1 MIFEWDENKNRVNK
15 VKHGID
21 FESAITVFEDPL
33 LQSRVDEDGRWQTI
47 GYSEGCIL
55 LLFVAHT
62 YHEADEIVVRI
73 ISARGPTSMKGSTMK
88 KEASENIVRVKGVP
102 KLTEAQLENLKRL
115 AERPDDEID
124 YSDIPEITD
133 FSGFEVG
140 KFYRPMK
147 EAVTV
152 RLDADV
158 VHWLKRDGK
167 GYQTRLNAILR
178 REMDRSGRKV
188 A

>member
-1 MIFEWDENKNRVNK
+1 
-15 VKHGID
+15 
-21 FESAITVFEDPL
+21 
-33 LQSRVDEDGRWQTI
+33 
-47 GYSEGCIL
+47 
-55 LLFVAHT
+55 
-62 YHEADEIVVRI
+62 
-73 ISARGPTSMKGSTMK
+73 MK
-88 KEASENIVRVKGVP
+88 KEASENIVRVKGGP
-102 KLTEAQLENLKRL
+102 KLTEAQLENLKLL

-133 FSGFEVG
+133 FSSFEVG

-152 RLDADV
+152 RLDTDV

-178 REMDRSGRKV
+178 REMERSGRK
-188 A
+188 AA

>member
-1 MIFEWDENKNRVNK
+1 
-15 VKHGID
+15 
-21 FESAITVFEDPL
+21 
-33 LQSRVDEDGRWQTI
+33 
-47 GYSEGCIL
+47 
-55 LLFVAHT
+55 
-62 YHEADEIVVRI
+62 
-73 ISARGPTSMKGSTMK
+73 MK
-88 KEASENIVRVKGVP
+88 KQASENIVRVKGVP

-178 REMDRSGRKV
+178 REMERSGRK
-188 A
+188 AA

>member
-1 MIFEWDENKNRVNK
+1 
-15 VKHGID
+15 
-21 FESAITVFEDPL
+21 
-33 LQSRVDEDGRWQTI
+33 
-47 GYSEGCIL
+47 
-55 LLFVAHT
+55 
-62 YHEADEIVVRI
+62 
-73 ISARGPTSMKGSTMK
+73 MK

-115 AERPDDEID
+115 AERPDAEID

-140 KFYRPMK
+140 KFCRPMK

-178 REMDRSGRKV
+178 REMEKSRK
-188 A
+188 AA

>member
-1 MIFEWDENKNRVNK
+1 
-15 VKHGID
+15 
-21 FESAITVFEDPL
+21 
-33 LQSRVDEDGRWQTI
+33 
-47 GYSEGCIL
+47 
-55 LLFVAHT
+55 
-62 YHEADEIVVRI
+62 
-73 ISARGPTSMKGSTMK
+73 MKGNNMK
-88 KEASENIVRVKGVP
+88 KQASESIVRVKGVP

-133 FSGFEVG
+133 FSDFEVG

-167 GYQTRLNAILR
+167 GYQTRLNEILR
-178 REMDRSGRKV
+178 REMERSGRK
-188 A
+188 AA

>member
-1 MIFEWDENKNRVNK
+1 
-15 VKHGID
+15 
-21 FESAITVFEDPL
+21 
-33 LQSRVDEDGRWQTI
+33 
-47 GYSEGCIL
+47 
-55 LLFVAHT
+55 
-62 YHEADEIVVRI
+62 
-73 ISARGPTSMKGSTMK
+73 MK
-88 KEASENIVRVKGVP
+88 KEASENIVSVKGVP

-140 KFYRPMK
+140 KFYRPVK

-152 RLDADV
+152 RLDVDV
-158 VHWLKRDGK
+158 VHWLKREGK

-178 REMDRSGRKV
+178 REMEKSGRK
-188 A
+188 AA

>member
-1 MIFEWDENKNRVNK
+1 
-15 VKHGID
+15 
-21 FESAITVFEDPL
+21 
-33 LQSRVDEDGRWQTI
+33 
-47 GYSEGCIL
+47 
-55 LLFVAHT
+55 
-62 YHEADEIVVRI
+62 
-73 ISARGPTSMKGSTMK
+73 MK

-140 KFYRPMK
+140 KFYRPVK

-178 REMDRSGRKV
+178 REMERSGRK
-188 A
+188 AA